1 MVNGLLLGVQ
11 QHVAKKLA
19 GKFMQSLKSK
29 LLQIFVFASLFVA
42 QTAFANVVGSII
54 FKTGDV
60 SVTHEDKSVIAA
72 EKNLALNTGDTIET
86 REGRVQFSLIDGG
99 KVSLQPNSIFKINKY
114 EFSGKEDGSEYAFM
128 ELIKGGLRTITGL
141 IGHKNRERYQLKTT
155 VATIGIR
162 GTEFT
167 VNFNDN
173 QFLMTTNHGSVDVC
187 GTGGNC
193 LNAVTGQS
201 IAISGV
207 GGAPTFSNKK
217 AKAAAAA
224 PESSKAIFTASDA
237 INIAETS
244 ATPTAIPN
252 VVAAGVTVG
261 NIVSLSLPATGGVS
275 NEVFKS
281 SAAVDSAGKLTTVI
295 NDTGTPRDIKP
306 LSFASFNTD
315 GIVSWGQAQGGS
327 YVGNGSTNFTVAAY
341 DYITGTTPNN
351 GSLANLSGTTYNVF
365 NSTAPFQIVSGA
377 YSPVGTANTT
387 SGFFTFDFSANTYN
401 YSLNVL
407 ASSQTFTLAGNDN
420 NLNANNP
427 SFSNIGSVTSAA
439 CTAGSCSGALLGGNL
454 IQGTFLGANGERI
467 GLQYGISTVGGNIYG
482 GAVLK

>member
-1 MVNGLLLGVQ
+1 
-11 QHVAKKLA
+11 
-19 GKFMQSLKSK
+19 MQSLQSK
-29 LLQIFVFASLFVA
+29 LLQIFMLASLFVA
-42 QTAFANVVGSII
+42 QAAFANVVGSII

-86 REGRVQFSLIDGG
+86 RQGRVQFSLIDGG

-114 EFSGKEDGSEYAFM
+114 EFSGKEDGSEFAFM

-187 GTGGNC
+187 GAGGNC

-201 IAISGV
+201 IAVSGA
-207 GGAPTFSNKK
+207 GGAPTFSSKK

-224 PESSKAIFTASDA
+224 PESSKSIFTTSDA
-237 INIAETS
+237 INIAGTS
-244 ATPTAIPN
+244 AAPTAIPN

-261 NIVSLSLPATGGVS
+261 SIVSLAIPTTGGVT

-281 SAAVDSAGKLTTVI
+281 SAAVDSAGKLTSVI
-295 NDTGTPRDIKP
+295 NDTAASRDIKP

-315 GIVSWGQAQGGS
+315 GVVSWGQAQGGN
-327 YVGNGSTNFTVAAY
+327 YVGNGQTNFTMAAY
-341 DYITGTTPNN
+341 DYITGATPNN
-351 GSLANLSGTTYNVF
+351 GSLANISGIYNVF

-387 SGFFTFDFSANTYN
+387 SGFLTFDFSANTYN
-401 YSLNVL
+401 YSLSVL
-407 ASSQTFTLAGNDN
+407 ASSQTFTLTGSDS

-427 SFSNIGSVTSAA
+427 SFSNIGSVTSA
-439 CTAGSCSGALLGGNL
+439 TCSAATCGGALLGGNL

>member
-1 MVNGLLLGVQ
+1 
-11 QHVAKKLA
+11 
-19 GKFMQSLKSK
+19 MQSLQSK
-29 LLQIFVFASLFVA
+29 LLQIFMLASLFVA
-42 QTAFANVVGSII
+42 QAAFANVVGSVI

-60 SVTHEDKSVIAA
+60 SITHQDKSVIAA

-114 EFSGKEDGSEYAFM
+114 EFSSKEDGSEYAFM

-201 IAISGV
+201 IAVSGA
-207 GGAPTFSNKK
+207 GGAPTFSSKK

-224 PESSKAIFTASDA
+224 PESSKAIFTTSDA

-244 ATPTAIPN
+244 AAPTAIPN

-261 NIVSLSLPATGGVS
+261 NIVSLAILTTGGVT

-295 NDTGTPRDIKP
+295 NNTATPRDIKP

-315 GIVSWGQAQGGS
+315 GVVSWGQAQGGN
-327 YVGNGSTNFTVAAY
+327 YVGNGPTNFTVVAY
-341 DYITGTTPNN
+341 DYITGATPNN
-351 GSLANLSGTTYNVF
+351 GSLANISGTYNVF
-365 NSTAPFQIVSGA
+365 ASTAPFLISGNPIA
-377 YSPVGTANTT
+377 TNSVGAINQTT
-387 SGFFTFDFSANTYN
+387 GSFTFNFSSQTYGYN
-401 YSLNVL
+401 LSVL
-407 ASSQTFTLAGNDN
+407 ASSQTFNLTSNGNN
-420 NLNANNP
+420 VTGLNASNP
-427 SFSNIGSVTSAA
+427 SFSNAGIVTSNGNS
-439 CTAGSCSGALLGGNL
+439 CQTGCSGALGGNL
-454 IQGTFLGANGERI
+454 IQGSFLGANGERI
-467 GLQYGISTVGGNIYG
+467 GLQYGFVVPGLGGNIYG